1 MTLPISAERVSTPRL
16 TLNVLSVPG
25 SAGDAV
31 VFVHGNVSSSA
42 FWHATMIA
50 IAAEGFRPYALDL
63 RGFGDS
69 DPEPVDASR
78 GVRDYSDDL
87 LALLDHPSFEDL
99 GPAHLVGW
107 SLGGGVVMQAMRD
120 RPAAVRSATL
130 INPVSPYGFGG
141 TTGPDGV
148 LTGPDGVGSG
158 GGAAN
163 PEFVAALRAGD
174 RSADSPVSPRTV
186 LRATYVAAGTDL
198 GEEEDAFV
206 QSMLSTRIGEDHYP
220 GDFLLG
226 GLAGRGPRQAG
237 RAQHDRADELPD
249 RRPARDRPEAAH
261 PVDQGRPGHDRLGHV
276 AVRPRAPGGD
286 RRRTRLGRHARPAH
300 GDPDAD
306 RAGPLRRLSGGRR
319 RGRRP
324 RPASRQAGGV
334 PRGAARAPARI
345 TSAGNPRDPE
355 SAALTQDA
363 DDDAPQQ

>member
-87 LALLDHPSFEDL
+87 LALLGHPSFEDL
-99 GPAHLVGW
+99 GPVHLVGW

-130 INPVSPYGFGG
+130 VNPVSPYGFGG

-174 RSADSPVSPRTV
+174 RSADSPVSPRAV

-206 QSMLSTRIGEDHYP
+206 ESMLSTRIGEDHYP
-220 GDFLLG
+220 GDFLPSEAWPGVAPGKRGVLNTIAPTNFRIDDLHEIDPKPPILWIRGDQDMIVSDTSLFDLAHLG
-226 GLAGRGPRQAG
+226 AIGAVPGWDGTPAQPMVTQTRTALDRYGAYREVVVAGAGHGP
-237 RAQHDRADELPD
+237 HLD
-249 RRPARDRPEAAH
+249 RPAEFR
-261 PVDQGRPGHDRLGHV
+261 
-276 AVRPRAPGGD
+276 
-286 RRRTRLGRHARPAH
+286 
-300 GDPDAD
+300 
-306 RAGPLRRLSGGRR
+306 
-319 RGRRP
+319 
-324 RPASRQAGGV
+324 
-334 PRGAARAPARI
+334 
-345 TSAGNPRDPE
+345 
-355 SAALTQDA
+355 AALLA
-363 DDDAPQQ
+363 HLRG

>member
-87 LALLDHPSFEDL
+87 LALFDHPSFEDL

-186 LRATYVAAGTDL
+186 LRATYVSAGTDL

-220 GDFLLG
+220 GDFLPSEAWPGVAPGRRGVLNTIAPTNFRIDDLHEIDPKPPILWIRGDQDMIVSDTSLFDLAHLG
-226 GLAGRGPRQAG
+226 AIGAVPGWDGTPAQPMVTQTRTALDRYGAYREVVVEGAGHGP
-237 RAQHDRADELPD
+237 HLD
-249 RRPARDRPEAAH
+249 RPAEFR
-261 PVDQGRPGHDRLGHV
+261 
-276 AVRPRAPGGD
+276 
-286 RRRTRLGRHARPAH
+286 
-300 GDPDAD
+300 
-306 RAGPLRRLSGGRR
+306 
-319 RGRRP
+319 
-324 RPASRQAGGV
+324 
-334 PRGAARAPARI
+334 
-345 TSAGNPRDPE
+345 
-355 SAALTQDA
+355 AALLA
-363 DDDAPQQ
+363 HLRG